1 MRERKVKAR
10 AQVKVRSTIARGGE
24 LGTPLEKVE
33 GAKLRYRIQAVD
45 RAIACLQAF
54 TQEQPELRLREVAER
69 TRLTKPTAF
78 RLLATLEARG
88 LISQNT
94 ATNMYSLGSGIL
106 ALAAIRARQ
115 SSLLDRAL
123 PIMRRIRDTVNE
135 TTSLS
140 VRVGD
145 HRVHLYQLESLHP
158 IRRTTEIG
166 ERSPLYAG
174 ASNRVLLAAM
184 SDAEIA
190 DYLARTPLVAFTP
203 NTITGVERL
212 WAKIRTV
219 RQRGYAE
226 SNGERYVGGE
236 AVAAPVRDAA
246 GTVIAAL
253 YVSVPTAR
261 YTPQLRSQCIEVV
274 LDGVALLS
282 RELGYRP
289 LGDRDEEP
297 GTD

>member
-1 MRERKVKAR
+1 VARHEPERKVSDR
-10 AQVKVRSTIARGGE
+10 IAGS
-24 LGTPLEKVE
+24 
-33 GAKLRYRIQAVD
+33 KLRYRIQAVD

-54 TQEQPELRLREVAER
+54 TQEQPELTLREVAER
-69 TRLTKPTAF
+69 TRLAKPTAF

-88 LISQNT
+88 LVSENT
-94 ATNMYSLGSGIL
+94 ATNRYSLGSGIL
-106 ALAAIRARQ
+106 ALAAVRARQ
-115 SSLLDRAL
+115 SGLLDRAL

-135 TTSLS
+135 TVSLS

-184 SDAEIA
+184 GDTEIA

-203 NTITGVERL
+203 NTITSAEKL
-212 WAKIRTV
+212 WAEIRTV
-219 RQRGYAE
+219 RRRGYAE

-236 AVAAPVRDAA
+236 ALAGPVRDAA
-246 GTVIAAL
+246 GSVIAAL
-253 YVSVPTAR
+253 YVSIPTAR
-261 YTPQLRSQCIEVV
+261 YTPSLRSQCIEAV
-274 LDGVALLS
+274 LDGVARLS

-289 LGDRDEEP
+289 PGDQ
-297 GTD
+297 